1 MTNLLLLV
9 VIAVAVVTIARMV
22 LGHSL
27 NGASRRLL
35 RSIAATLK
43 RTKELSTIRCTRAP
57 SAHTL
62 LEIGQ
67 SLDMYELILLR
78 IDDID
83 KNKQAKLV
91 GSELAAL
98 TNSSLVQ
105 ALGHTALLYKPSN
118 SRLDSVVAAMM
129 HADTRP
135 KQ

>member
-1 MTNLLLLV
+1 MTLLAV
-9 VIAVAVVTIARMV
+9 VIAVAVVTMARII
-22 LGHSL
+22 LGDSL
-27 NGASRRLL
+27 NGGSRRLL

-43 RTKELSTIRCTRAP
+43 RTKELSTIRCTRTP
-57 SAHTL
+57 TAHIL

-67 SLDMYELILLR
+67 SLDMHELVLLR
-78 IDDID
+78 IDDVD

-105 ALGHTALLYKPSN
+105 TLGHTALLYKPSN
-118 SRLDSVVAAMM
+118 SPDSVVAAMLQ
-129 HADTRP
+129 AETRP